1 MIRRQS
7 LFVLVFL
14 LTTLGAGTAFAGPGL
29 GPPTLI
35 TDTIQGPFLT
45 DLKDQRTPVAIYL
58 VNGIK
63 LQGRIDDFDS
73 YVIVLGG
80 GAVTQMVYI
89 HAISTIIPAASN

>member
-14 LTTLGAGTAFAGPGL
+14 LTTFGAGTAFADPGL

-35 TDTIQGPFLT
+35 TDTIQSPFLT
-45 DLKDQRTPVAIYL
+45 DLKVQGTPVSIYL

-63 LQGRIDDFDS
+63 LQGTIDDFDS
-73 YVIVLGG
+73 YVILLGG
-80 GAVTQMVYI
+80 GATTQMVYK
-89 HAISTIIPAASN
+89 HAISTIIPARPN